1 MQHVLVVD
9 TDRKPC
15 NPVNPGKARLLLSGG
30 KAAVLRRYPFTII
43 LKGRLERETEPLR
56 LKIDP
61 GSKET
66 GIALVSEVTKKVLFA
81 LVLTH
86 RGEAIKGGLDS
97 RRAIRRS
104 RRNRKTRY
112 RAPRFDN
119 RTRSKGWL
127 PPSLQ
132 HRVETVMTWASRLS
146 RFAPVQALSQELV
159 RFDMQQIENP
169 EISGIEYQQGTL
181 AGYEVREYLL
191 EKWGRKCAYCGAEN
205 IPLQIEHIHPKAKGG
220 TNRESN
226 LTLSCEKC
234 NIKKGTQPIE
244 VFLKKKPEPL
254 KRILAQAKRPLKDA
268 AAVNAT
274 RWALFDRLKETGL
287 PVEVG
292 SGGRTK
298 FNRSLQNYPKQH
310 WIDAAC
316 VGISGEQVVI
326 SDSLLPLLIK
336 ATGHGCR
343 QVTRTDRFGFPRQTA
358 KKGGSVFG
366 FQTGDTVKAVVPSGK
381 YQGTHLGRVAVRER
395 GSFVISTVTG
405 KAETS
410 YKNCSLIQRKDGY
423 SYSL

>member
-9 TDRKPC
+9 TDRKLC

-43 LKGRLERETEPLR
+43 LKGRSEKAGEPLR

-86 RGEAIKGGLDS
+86 RGQAIKAGLDS

-112 RAPRFDN
+112 RKPRFLN
-119 RTRSKGWL
+119 RTRKTGWL

-132 HRVETVMTWASRLS
+132 HRVETVMTWVNKLG
-146 RFAPVQALSQELV
+146 RFATVQAISQELV
-159 RFDMQQIENP
+159 RFDMQQMENP

-205 IPLQIEHIHPKAKGG
+205 TPLQIEHIHPKAKGG

-234 NIKKGTQPIE
+234 NLKKGTQDIDE
-244 VFLKKKPEPL
+244 FLEKKPELL
-254 KRILAQAKRPLKDA
+254 KKIQAQAKRPLKDA

-274 RWALFDRLKETGL
+274 RWALWERLNQTCLSIEA
-287 PVEVG
+287 G

-298 FNRSLQNYPKQH
+298 YNRSTQGYPKQH

-316 VGISGEQVVI
+316 VGMSGEQVVI
-326 SDSLLPLLIK
+326 SDSLLPLLVK
-336 ATGHGCR
+336 STGHGCR

-366 FQTGDTVKAVVPSGK
+366 FQTGDIVKAVVPSGK
-381 YQGTHLGRVAVRER
+381 YQGTHSGRVAVRER
-395 GSFVISTVTG
+395 GSFVIGTVTG

-410 YKNCSLIQRKDGY
+410 YKNCSLVHRKDGY